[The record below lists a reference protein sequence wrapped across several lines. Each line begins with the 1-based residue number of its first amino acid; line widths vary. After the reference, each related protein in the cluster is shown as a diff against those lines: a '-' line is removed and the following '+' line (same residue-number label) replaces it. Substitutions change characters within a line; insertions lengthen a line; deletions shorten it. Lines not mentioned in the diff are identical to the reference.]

1 MFAQAK
7 LKEAEDAAEELR
19 VKLDGVMREKAA
31 LEAQLLE
38 FTQTLAQ
45 RDELIAQLRTGREVR
60 HCHVALQSLKVV
72 RFHIV
77 VARFG
82 WARGVASVNQTSCRS
97 LPDSMHACMCGGPVS
112 SKRSA
117 PASVPMGRSALAQ
130 SHGFPAV
137 SAWKEMSQDG
147 TGF

>member
-1 MFAQAK
+1 VFAQAK

-60 HCHVALQSLKVV
+60 HCHVAL
-72 RFHIV
+72 
-77 VARFG
+77 
-82 WARGVASVNQTSCRS
+82 
-97 LPDSMHACMCGGPVS
+97 
-112 SKRSA
+112 
-117 PASVPMGRSALAQ
+117 
-130 SHGFPAV
+130 
-137 SAWKEMSQDG
+137 
-147 TGF
+147 